1 MTPPSA
7 GQAAALQVTV
17 SPDFSPDLVAGWYVF
32 NTWLQRTLGVRC
44 HLALH
49 DDFAGQHAAIAADRV
64 DLIYANPYDAAML
77 VRERGF
83 VSVAAPAGTS
93 DEGVVAVAAESA
105 VTRVEDLVAGT
116 RVAQTRDP
124 DVNLIGMMML
134 EPADLTAAD
143 VVPVPVAT
151 YVLVA
156 KHLVLGRADAGF
168 FLKKAFDD
176 LSPTTRQ
183 RLRVLVTS
191 QISVVRHVLLAGPRF
206 APHVDA
212 LRAALL
218 ALDGPGADPHGVLP
232 SLGLPGWEDH
242 GTEET
247 EFMIDL
253 MDALVR

>member
-1 MTPPSA
+1 MTSPS
-7 GQAAALQVTV
+7 AAALQVTV
-17 SPDFSPDLVAGWYVF
+17 SPDFAPDLVAGWYVF

-44 HLALH
+44 HLELH
-49 DDFAGQHAAIAADRV
+49 DDFAAQHAAIAADRV

-83 VSVAAPAGTS
+83 VPVAAPVGAS
-93 DEGVVAVAAESA
+93 DEGVVAVSAESP
-105 VTRVEDLVAGT
+105 VTRVEDLRAGV

-134 EPADLTAAD
+134 EPADLGRDD
-143 VVPVPVAT
+143 VVPVPVSS

-168 FLKKAFDD
+168 FLQRAFDE
-176 LSPTTRQ
+176 LAPSTRQ

-191 QISVVRHVLLAGPRF
+191 RISVVRHVLLAGPRF

-212 LRAALL
+212 LRGALL
-218 ALDGPGADPHGVLP
+218 ALDAPGGDPHGVLP
-232 SLGLPGWEDH
+232 SLGLPGWEEH
-242 GTEET
+242 GTEAT

-253 MDALVR
+253 MDALVK